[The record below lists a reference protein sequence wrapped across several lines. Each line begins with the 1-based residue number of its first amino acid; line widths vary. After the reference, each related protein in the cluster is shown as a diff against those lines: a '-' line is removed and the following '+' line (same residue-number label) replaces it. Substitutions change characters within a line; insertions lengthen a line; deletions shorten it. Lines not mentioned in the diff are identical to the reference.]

1 MSPTTI
7 YHLDIAEYPVSSL
20 VKIVA
25 DLLESII
32 ETNDKLIITN
42 DASAVTHFH
51 SRAVPNIGIYSYLTR
66 ILKFASFSNEV
77 LLSLLVYFDRIA
89 KLEKAKYAVNSLT
102 VHRLLITSIVVAS
115 KFTSDVF
122 YPNTRYAKVG
132 GLPLYELNQL
142 ELEFLFLCNFDLH
155 VKLEDMQAYGD
166 QLLTHAFTQQCTLAF
181 EDEHI
186 KIITSSL
193 SPPLS
198 PSTSATSSYSPSP
211 TTSTSLPLKRKRPDE
226 VINTTTKIQKSEAL
240 LDQALI
246 QSVTN
251 TKKSTLLCNNIY
263 SPYSSSQHH
272 SDTIISPYTHGDC

>member
-1 MSPTTI
+1 MSPPTTI

-132 GLPLYELNQL
+132 GIPLYELNQL

-166 QLLTHAFTQQCTLAF
+166 QLLTHAFTQQCTLAY

-193 SPPLS
+193 SVSSPPLS

-226 VINTTTKIQKSEAL
+226 EVVITTKIQKSEAL

-246 QSVTN
+246 QSY
-251 TKKSTLLCNNIY
+251 LAL
-263 SPYSSSQHH
+263 
-272 SDTIISPYTHGDC
+272 

>member
-1 MSPTTI
+1 MPPTTTTT
-7 YHLDIAEYPVSSL
+7 YHLDIAEYPVASL

-42 DASAVTHFH
+42 DSSAVTHFH
-51 SRAVPNIGIYSYLTR
+51 SRAVPNIGVYPYLTR

-89 KLEKAKYAVNSLT
+89 KLKKSRYAVNSLT

-132 GLPLYELNQL
+132 GLPLCELNQL

-166 QLLTHAFTQQCTLAF
+166 QLLTHALTQQQRTLP
-181 EDEHI
+181 ELKQQQE
-186 KIITSSL
+186 ITSSPCVSL
-193 SPPLS
+193 PPLS
-198 PSTSATSSYSPSP
+198 PPVSATSSPP
-211 TTSTSLPLKRKRPDE
+211 TPTKRKREREQDTHRAKVKIQRAELPHQAL
-226 VINTTTKIQKSEAL
+226 IPTTTTKAN
-240 LDQALI
+240 
-246 QSVTN
+246 N
-251 TKKSTLLCNNIY
+251 TTSTLLCNKLY
-263 SPYSSSQHH
+263 STYHLDAILSS
-272 SDTIISPYTHGDC
+272 YTHDC